1 VLDRFMMYSSPGS
14 KPDVRRHQR
23 TAGTVIL
30 VALGVTGLLVFGSVS
45 VPSGEISSVA
55 LDLEP
60 TLAHAAEHAESDPV
74 APMDEEAPPVPVVP
88 GAASARAPVDLG
100 PCVLQPPLSEVELA
114 EILQQGYLAF
124 FGHEPS
130 ANRLACAW
138 AHCAFEHARGTKVF
152 GNNLGHLTTTGV
164 WRGPTC
170 QKSFT
175 NRVATNPDRWELT
188 TQTFRVHDDLQAGA
202 LDYWK
207 LMNLQYPGVMIA
219 CDRGDSLAAARE
231 LRRRHY
237 FTGPEERYVQS
248 LAQLY
253 LEGLGNVLPKMQKPP
268 WPIGP
273 KPGAR

>member
-1 VLDRFMMYSSPGS
+1 MMYFSPGS
-14 KPDVRRHQR
+14 KPNVRRHR
-23 TAGTVIL
+23 RVAGTVIL
-30 VALGVTGLLVFGSVS
+30 VAVGATGLLVFGTVS
-45 VPSGEISSVA
+45 IPSGEISAVA

-60 TLAHAAEHAESDPV
+60 ALAQAADFAESHSPL
-74 APMDEEAPPVPVVP
+74 APTEEQAPAPELPS
-88 GAASARAPVDLG
+88 AATAPAPVDLG

-152 GNNLGHLTTTGV
+152 GNNLGHLTTTGA

-170 QKSFT
+170 EKSFT

-188 TQTFRVHDDLQAGA
+188 TQTFRVHDNLHAGA
-202 LDYWK
+202 IDYWK